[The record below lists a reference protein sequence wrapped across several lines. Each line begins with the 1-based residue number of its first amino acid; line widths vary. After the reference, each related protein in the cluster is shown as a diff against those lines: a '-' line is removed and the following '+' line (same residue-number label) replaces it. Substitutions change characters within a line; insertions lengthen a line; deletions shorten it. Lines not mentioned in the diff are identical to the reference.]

1 MAAVAATR
9 AIQKKLMSGIVSPM
23 NDIAVHV
30 GGAKAGRR
38 LSRKTMMNSK
48 TVILVK
54 SANPITASQKVG
66 REEPHTYSR
75 QCASEEEVEAGDSKK
90 DNCLGFFS
98 LLHSG

>member
-1 MAAVAATR
+1 
-9 AIQKKLMSGIVSPM
+9 MSGIVSPM

-38 LSRKTMMNSK
+38 LSRKTIMNSK

-75 QCASEEEVEAGDSKK
+75 ECASEEEVEFATQRRTTV
-90 DNCLGFFS
+90 
-98 LLHSG
+98 